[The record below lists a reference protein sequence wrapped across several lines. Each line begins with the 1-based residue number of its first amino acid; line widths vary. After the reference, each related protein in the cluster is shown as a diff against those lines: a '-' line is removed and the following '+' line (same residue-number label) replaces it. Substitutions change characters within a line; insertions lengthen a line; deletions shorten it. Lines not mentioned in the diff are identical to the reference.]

1 VPATRVPPSPPGH
14 LLGGHLHE
22 FRHDRLGFFTRC
34 ARQYGD
40 FVPLRL
46 GPIRAVLLNHPD
58 YFEYVLVS
66 HNHNFIKHRGLRM
79 NRLLLG
85 NGLLTSDGDFWL
97 RQRRLAQPAFKPSRI
112 AAYGETMVAYAERL
126 LAGWKPG
133 ETRDLQPEMTR
144 LTLEITAKTLFGA
157 DVAGDAAD
165 IGAALADALAS
176 FDVRISSW
184 FPLPYWVPTPTNR
197 RLVRAVKRLDEIV
210 YRIIN
215 ERRASGED
223 KGDLLSMLLHAQ
235 DDEGGAM
242 SDKQL
247 RDETMTLFL
256 AGHETTALAL
266 TWTFYLLAQN
276 PYAEGKLREELAEV
290 LGGRAPTVADLPR
303 LRYAEHVATESM
315 RLYPPAYAFGR
326 EALADCEIGGYP
338 VRKGTTLFLSQWV
351 MHRDPRFYDEPERFL
366 PERWADGLLQRLP
379 RFAYFPFSGG
389 PRQCIGD
396 RFAMMEAVLIVAT
409 VAQRYRFA
417 LVPGHPVV
425 PRPSMTLRP
434 QHGIKVVL
442 RAP

>member
-1 VPATRVPPSPPGH
+1 
-14 LLGGHLHE
+14 
-22 FRHDRLGFFTRC
+22 
-34 ARQYGD
+34 
-40 FVPLRL
+40 
-46 GPIRAVLLNHPD
+46 
-58 YFEYVLVS
+58 
-66 HNHNFIKHRGLRM
+66 M

-85 NGLLTSDGDFWL
+85 NGLLTSDGDSWL
-97 RQRRLAQPAFKPSRI
+97 RQRRLAQPAFKPSRV

-126 LAGWKPG
+126 IAGWKAG

-157 DVAGDAAD
+157 DIGTDAAD
-165 IGAALADALAS
+165 VGAALADALAS
-176 FDVRISSW
+176 FDVRVSSW

-197 RLVRAVKRLDEIV
+197 RLVKAVKRLDAIV

-215 ERRASGED
+215 ERRAGGED
-223 KGDLLSMLLHAQ
+223 RGDLLSMLLQAQ

-266 TWTFYLLAQN
+266 TWTFYLLAQSAD
-276 PYAEGKLREELAEV
+276 AEAKLRTELAAV
-290 LGGRAPTVADLPR
+290 LGGRSPTVADLPR
-303 LRYAEHVATESM
+303 LRWTEHVVTESM

-351 MHRDPRFYDEPERFL
+351 MHRDPRYYDEPERFL
-366 PERWADGLLQRLP
+366 PERWAGGLMQRLP

-396 RFAMMEAVLIVAT
+396 RFAMMEAVLIVAA

-425 PRPSMTLRP
+425 PKPSMTLRP

-442 RAP
+442 HAV

>member
-1 VPATRVPPSPPGH
+1 VPATRLPPSPPGR
-14 LLGGHLHE
+14 LLSGHLHE
-22 FRHDRLGFFTRC
+22 FRHDRLGLLTRC

-58 YFEYVLVS
+58 FFEYVLVS

-97 RQRRLAQPAFKPSRI
+97 RQRRLAQPAFKPSRV

-144 LTLEITAKTLFGA
+144 LTLEITARTLFGA
-157 DVAGDAAD
+157 DIGTDAAD
-165 IGAALADALAS
+165 VGAALADALAS
-176 FDVRISSW
+176 FDVRVSSW
-184 FPLPYWVPTPTNR
+184 FPLPYWVPTPSNR
-197 RLVRAVKRLDEIV
+197 RLTKAVRRLDAIV

-215 ERRASGED
+215 ERRAGGED
-223 KGDLLSMLLHAQ
+223 KGDLLSMLLQAQ
-235 DDEGGAM
+235 DDEGAM

-247 RDETMTLFL
+247 RDEAMTLFL

-276 PYAEGKLREELAEV
+276 PDAERKLRAELAAV
-290 LGGRAPTVADLPR
+290 LAGRPPTVADLPR
-303 LRYAEHVATESM
+303 LRFAEHVVTESM

-326 EALADCEIGGYP
+326 EALSDCEIGGYP

-351 MHRDPRFYDEPERFL
+351 MHRDPRYYDEPERFL
-366 PERWADGLLQRLP
+366 PERWAGGLLQRLP

-396 RFAMMEAVLIVAT
+396 RFATMEAVLVVAT
-409 VAQRYRFA
+409 VAQRYRFE

-425 PRPSMTLRP
+425 PKPSMTLRP

-442 RAP
+442 HAV